1 MKAVESR
8 VLVEVLKGG
17 PTEKIG
23 SFELP
28 TDPNGIEKG
37 KVISVGSKVVDV
49 KEGDEVYMYQ
59 NAGKEFIQEGKK
71 YRVVT
76 LSEIIVVL

>member
-1 MKAVESR
+1 MKAVDSR

-23 SFELP
+23 TFELP
-28 TDPNGIEKG
+28 TDPSGIEKG

-49 KEGDEVYMYQ
+49 QEGDEVYMYQ
-59 NAGKEFIQEGKK
+59 GAGKEFIQDGKK
-71 YRVVT
+71 YRVVS
-76 LSEIIVVL
+76 LNEIIVVL

>member
-28 TDPNGIEKG
+28 SDPNGIEKG

-49 KEGDEVYMYQ
+49 NEGDEVYMYQ
-59 NAGKEFIQEGKK
+59 GAGKEFIQDGKK
-71 YRVVT
+71 YRVIT